1 MVKKIEI
8 TILHQEEAAVS
19 LRWKCGIAFTVTL
32 LWIGFIMFRSAKPAS
47 ESNQESLYIL
57 ELLRRLFPGMT
68 HHFAR
73 KLAHFS
79 EYFILGGLLF
89 GLWRLLG
96 KGNVLLPLTLAA
108 GVACVDELLIQSHT
122 PGRSGEAVDILLD
135 YLGAAAAVG
144 LFLLLRRRKE
154 RRSRERCGTKS

>member
-68 HHFAR
+68 HHFVR
-73 KLAHFS
+73 KLAHFF

-96 KGNVLLPLTLAA
+96 NGNVLLPLTLAA
-108 GVACVDELLIQSHT
+108 GVACVDELLVQSHT
-122 PGRSGEAVDILLD
+122 PGRSGEAGDILLD
-135 YLGAAAAVG
+135 FLGAAAAVG